1 MPSLFHRRSRSAAAV
16 LGLAVALPLC
26 GAGSAHAHDAH
37 SCDRIGIEY
46 TSDRGQHW
54 FNGGVIAGE
63 APATRVDVRLK
74 GEPAEGCQYVVSLA
88 SYSTEGPNWAS
99 SGTQKFLGWDS
110 VVLTKDLAQTVL
122 DVSAAT
128 PECFGQIDLYSGDRK
143 YDGTD
148 APVPHYP
155 DSQIGSHLIAH
166 WNGGAACTPAPPVT
180 PTPEAPTTTPPATT
194 PPPGTPTPSA
204 GTPSPSGTPTATS
217 PVPTPSETP
226 AESTPTPSASTTPP
240 AAATPDEP
248 PTDSTVPG
256 TLASTGSDSTATL
269 VTTLAA
275 TVLVAVGVGL
285 YVFTRRRRQG
295 LAD

>member
-1 MPSLFHRRSRSAAAV
+1 MPSHFLRRSRSAAAV

-37 SCDRIGIEY
+37 SCDRIGVEY

-54 FNGGVIAGE
+54 FSSGVIAGD

-74 GEPAEGCQYVVSLA
+74 GEPAAGCQYVLSLA

-99 SGTQKFLGWDS
+99 SGTQTFLGRDS

-122 DVSAAT
+122 DVSAFT
-128 PECFGQIDLYSGDRK
+128 PECFGQIDLYSGDRA

-180 PTPEAPTTTPPATT
+180 PTPDAPTTPPAA
-194 PPPGTPTPSA
+194 TPTPGPTTPVA
-204 GTPSPSGTPTATS
+204 DTPSPSSTPTTTTPA
-217 PVPTPSETP
+217 PAPSETP
-226 AESTPTPSASTTPP
+226 AESTPTPAASTTPP

-256 TLASTGSDSTATL
+256 TLASTGSDSTTTL

-295 LAD
+295 LVD